1 MTSKIVVNNIE
12 SDSGI
17 SSVTLVSNIAGE
29 DSTQNISG
37 INSVTATT
45 YYGNGASLTGIDAS
59 TLKNGSDIKAQ
70 ATASGV
76 TITGNLGVSGVLTYE
91 DVTNVDSIGIVTAR
105 SGVKIGPSA
114 GVAGTFFPDGSYV
127 TAGIITA
134 SNLSGTTTIGGSPAN
149 PAATAQEIKDA
160 VSGTPDN
167 GWYWIK
173 DFGNIAYQHYCVF
186 KNKAGSDIAGGPW
199 VVNFVAGVNP
209 TFFSATYTTAK
220 VQYINLCKQIGIDQP
235 GRGMESS
242 RTTAEVHGAWLASKR
257 AIWEMDP
264 GMFDGASA
272 AAGGVMIMPMLS
284 INNDGGSSDQ
294 RLVYNDSAT
303 HLPSNQ
309 DGDHCNGNQL
319 FCGWWGG
326 NDYTSWAT
334 DNDNVPGPEDWGVSD
349 SAHTGAIGARSHSST
364 VKPSWRSKML
374 VNCIYR

>member
-12 SDSGI
+12 PDSGI
-17 SSVTLVSNIAGE
+17 SSVTFTSNIAGE

-264 GMFDGASA
+264 GMFDGASSG
-272 AAGGVMIMPMLS
+272 AGGVMIMPMLN

-303 HLPSNQ
+303 HLPANQ
-309 DGDHCNGNQL
+309 DGDACTGSQL
-319 FCGWWGG
+319 FCGWWGA
-326 NDYTSWAT
+326 NDFTSWTT
-334 DNDNVPGPEDWGVSD
+334 DNDNMPGPEDWGVGD